1 MSQERIEVIT
11 SVQRRRR
18 FTVEQKM
25 RLVEES
31 NRPGMSVSHV
41 ARNHGVAPSQLFHW
55 RRRMA
60 EGSREAV
67 SADDEVV
74 SAAEV
79 RDLRRQVRELQRV
92 LGKKTMENE
101 ILREA
106 VQLAHEN
113 KTDIAFAV
121 AATGRFAMKTIAETF
136 DVSRSNLIERIERRN
151 QSDRGAYAKADDEW
165 LLPLIREIVDRRPT
179 YGY

>member
-1 MSQERIEVIT
+1 MSMTMSQERIQVIT
-11 SVQRRRR
+11 SVERRRR

-41 ARNHGVAPSQLFHW
+41 ARTHGVAPSQLFHW

-67 SADDEVV
+67 AADDDVV

-79 RDLRRQVRELQRV
+79 RDLKKQIRELQRV
-92 LGKKTMENE
+92 LGKKTLEVE

-106 VQLAHEN
+106 VNLAHE
-113 KTDIAFAV
+113 K
-121 AATGRFAMKTIAETF
+121 K
-136 DVSRSNLIERIERRN
+136 LILRLP
-151 QSDRGAYAKADDEW
+151 SLPGDD
-165 LLPLIREIVDRRPT
+165 LP
-179 YGY
+179 

>member
-1 MSQERIEVIT
+1 MTVTNERIEVIT

-18 FTVEQKM
+18 FTVEQKI

-41 ARNHGVAPSQLFHW
+41 ARIHGVAPSQLFHW

-67 SADDEVV
+67 GADDDVV

-79 RDLRRQVRELQRV
+79 RDLRKQVAELQRV
-92 LGKKTMENE
+92 LGKKTMEVE

-106 VQLAHEN
+106 VQLMHE
-113 KTDIAFAV
+113 KKPTL
-121 AATGRFAMKTIAETF
+121 RLQS
-136 DVSRSNLIERIERRN
+136 SRP
-151 QSDRGAYAKADDEW
+151 DDS
-165 LLPLIREIVDRRPT
+165 P
-179 YGY
+179 